1 MIRRPEIIRTPVYPG
16 PEITWTRG
24 ERNSGWEEYR
34 FLLPSGERLALARA
48 EDSRE
53 LGDIPSLMSRELQ
66 KILLVEHGGFCDLA
80 EIASEVLK
88 RQFGLERRQEVSHW
102 AERIANGDSV
112 VDKIFPH
119 WLFIS
124 ILARARFNRIY
135 SLSKPRFVTYRP
147 SLSALEE
154 WDLSREELS
163 GFEVRTP
170 PILTG
175 TAVPLL
181 GNFGSNVCAATKPE
195 YVLLRQ
201 RTGPLAPG
209 KYNFPGGRADKLLEL
224 TAWEEAKEEMPA
236 VMFGERRGIDESV
249 TMLLRRVD
257 FLTVADQ
264 VLIGEDGGLHR
275 FLNYTFA
282 FWFAFPY
289 SGGGVGFV
297 PVEECLEQIKGVDG
311 DRQGEWMAVMLDKET
326 MELSNPEIRENL
338 SPIASIAMDVVKSR
352 LGH

>member
-1 MIRRPEIIRTPVYPG
+1 MIRRPETIRPPVNPG
-16 PEITWTRG
+16 SEITWTKG
-24 ERNSGWEEYR
+24 EEEGGREEYH

-53 LGDIPSLMSRELQ
+53 LGDIPGLMSRELQ
-66 KILLVEHGGFCDLA
+66 KILLVEHGGSCDLA
-80 EIASEVLK
+80 EIASEVLE
-88 RQFGLERRQEVSHW
+88 RQFGPERRQEATYW
-102 AERIANGDSV
+102 AERIANGDSA

-124 ILARARFNRIY
+124 ILARASFGPLY
-135 SLSKPRFVTYRP
+135 SLKGPGFVTYRP
-147 SLSALEE
+147 SLSALEK
-154 WDLSREELS
+154 WDLSKEELS
-163 GFEVRTP
+163 GFEARTP
-170 PILTG
+170 PVLTG

-181 GNFGSNVCAATKPE
+181 GNFGSNVCAAAKPE

-201 RTGPLAPG
+201 RMGNVEPG
-209 KYNFPGGRADKLLEL
+209 RYSFPGGRTDSLLEL
-224 TAWEEAKEEMPA
+224 TAWKEVKEEMPA
-236 VMFGERRGIDESV
+236 VMLGKRRGIDESV
-249 TMLLRRVD
+249 AMLLRRVD

-264 VLIGEDGGLHR
+264 VLIGEDGSLHR

-326 MELSNPEIRENL
+326 MELSDPEIRENL

-352 LGH
+352 LRH

>member
-1 MIRRPEIIRTPVYPG
+1 MIRRPEIIRPPVNPG
-16 PEITWTRG
+16 SEVTWTKG
-24 ERNSGWEEYR
+24 EGDSGREEYR
-34 FLLPSGERLALARA
+34 FLLPSGERLALARV

-53 LGDIPSLMSRELQ
+53 LGDIPSLMSRGLQ
-66 KILLVEHGGFCDLA
+66 EILLVEHGGFCDLA

-88 RQFGLERRQEVSHW
+88 RQFGLERRQEVSYW

-135 SLSKPRFVTYRP
+135 SLFRPRLVTYRP
-147 SLSALEE
+147 SPSTLEE
-154 WDLSREELS
+154 WGLSREDL
-163 GFEVRTP
+163 GNFEPMTP

-181 GNFGSNVCAATKPE
+181 GNFGSVVGLATEPE

-201 RTGPLAPG
+201 RTGHIAPG
-209 KYNFPGGRADKLLEL
+209 KYSFPGGRAGKLLEL
-224 TAWEEAKEEMPA
+224 TAWEEVKEEMPA
-236 VMFGERRGIDESV
+236 VILGERRGIDESV

-297 PVEECLEQIKGVDG
+297 PIEECLEQIRGVDG

-326 MELSNPEIRENL
+326 MELSDPEIRENL